1 MHMCMCV
8 NENKTMYNT
17 YKHKSMNIIT
27 AIIIVVLLLTL
38 RRVVDKRGVGRAL
51 LQRHL
56 VTSNMP
62 IQCRASREHFA
73 T

>member
-1 MHMCMCV
+1 
-8 NENKTMYNT
+8 
-17 YKHKSMNIIT
+17 MNIIT
-27 AIIIVVLLLTL
+27 AIIVVVVVLTL
-38 RRVVDKRGVGRAL
+38 RRVVDKRGVSRAL

-62 IQCRASREHFA
+62 IQCRASGEHFA